1 MKKYKYNIN
10 NLDCANCAR
19 EIEEMLNDNGKFNN
33 AVVNFS
39 TCKISYE
46 SDKDYTLEELNT
58 LIKTVEPDAYIT
70 LNEEVNDDRNIK
82 EYHLSIL
89 IIALVIGLLGYFLP
103 LPKIVKIILYL
114 ISYTL
119 LLYKTSINAIK
130 LLKKGSGINEN
141 ALITIS
147 CIGAL
152 LIGEVLEGM
161 MVITLYT
168 IGKILEE
175 KAINNS
181 RKSIKDLL
189 DIKEPFAYLLED
201 NKTIKIPVEEVK
213 INDVLVVKKG
223 EKIPVDGVIIKG
235 SSSLD
240 TSALTGE
247 STLEDVKINDNVLSG
262 SINMGDVLEMKA
274 TNTFSNSTV
283 AKILDLLES
292 ATDKKT
298 KTETSVAK
306 FSKIYTP
313 IIIGLA
319 ILITIILPLV
329 FKVPFKISLYRALTF
344 LVISCPCAIAISV
357 PLSYFTGIGVA
368 SKKGI
373 LVKGSNYLD
382 NLSNTTSII
391 FDKTG
396 TLTNGTFNVENIE
409 VLDDKYSKEEIID
422 ILTKGESLSNHPIAK
437 SILKLKKGKIDNR
450 DIKNFKEIE
459 GNGISFT
466 LDKKNILIGN
476 SKLCDCDIDTDL
488 HLNID
493 GKHMASVVINDGI
506 KENAKETIRELK
518 NNNIKTYMFTGDKK
532 AVALNIGKK
541 LGIDEIKYEMLPQ
554 DKFKSFE
561 DVASSSGITIFVGDG
576 INDAPVLKRAD
587 IGISMGGVGS
597 DSAIEASDIVLMSD
611 ELSKIPLAINISKY
625 TKKIIKENLI
635 FAMSVKIII
644 LLLSVFGF
652 ANMWLAVFADTG
664 VTLLTILNTLRIMS
678 KFKGEN

>member
-1 MKKYKYNIN
+1 MKRYKYNIN

-19 EIEEMLNDNGKFNN
+19 EIEEMLNNNTNFNN

-58 LIKTVEPDAYIT
+58 LIKSLEPDAYIT
-70 LNEEVNDDRNIK
+70 LNEEVEESTSK
-82 EYHLSIL
+82 EYYLSIL
-89 IIALVIGLLGYFLP
+89 IVALVVGLLGYFLP

-114 ISYTL
+114 ISYSL

-141 ALITIS
+141 ALITVS

-189 DIKEPFAYLLED
+189 DIKEPFAYLVD
-201 NKTIKIPVEEVK
+201 GKKIVKIPVEKVK
-213 INDVLVVKKG
+213 KDDVLVVKKG
-223 EKIPVDGVIIKG
+223 EKVPVDGVIIKG

-247 STLEDVKINDNVLSG
+247 SELVSVNVSDEVLSG
-262 SINMGDVLEMKA
+262 SINMGDVLEIKA

-298 KTETSVAK
+298 KTENMVTK
-306 FSKIYTP
+306 FSKVYTP

-319 ILITIILPLV
+319 ILITIILPLI
-329 FKVPFKISLYRALTF
+329 FKVPFKTSLYRALTF

-357 PLSYFTGIGVA
+357 PLSYFTGIGTA

-396 TLTNGTFNVENIE
+396 TLTNGTFNVEKIE

-422 ILTKGESLSNHPIAK
+422 ILIKGESLSNHPIAK
-437 SILKLKKGKIDNR
+437 SILKLKKGKIDNS
-450 DIKNFKEIE
+450 DVLDYKEIE
-459 GNGISFT
+459 GNGISFK
-466 LDKKNILIGN
+466 LNKKNVLIGN
-476 SKLCDCDIDTDL
+476 SKLCGCDIDTDL
-488 HLNID
+488 HLSIN
-493 GKHMASVVINDGI
+493 GKHVASVVINDGI
-506 KENAKETIRELK
+506 KENAKETINKLK
-518 NNNIKTYMFTGDKK
+518 NINIKTYMFTGDKK

-541 LGIDEIKYEMLPQ
+541 LGLDEIKYEMLPQ
-554 DKFKSFE
+554 DKFKAFE
-561 DVASSSGITIFVGDG
+561 KVSDNSKVTIFVGDG
-576 INDAPVLKRAD
+576 INDAPVLRRAD

-611 ELSKIPLAINISKY
+611 ELSRIPLAINISKY
-625 TKKIIKENLI
+625 TKRIIKENLI
-635 FAMSVKIII
+635 FAMSVKVVI
-644 LLLSVFGF
+644 LLLSVFGY

-664 VTLLTILNTLRIMS
+664 VTLLTILNTLRIMN
-678 KFKGEN
+678 KFKEEN